1 MRKLL
6 RYLRGYVRETILAP
20 LFKMLEASFELIVP
34 LVTAQIIDVGIQR
47 RDVPFIWKMGLVMV
61 ALGLVGLVCSLTA
74 QYFAAKAAMGFS
86 TALRKGLFAHISSL
100 SYRELDEIGTPT
112 LITRITSDVNQAQ
125 TGVNLVLRLFLRS
138 PFIVAGA
145 LVMSFTIDVPVAMI
159 FLVAVPLIS
168 LVIYLIMR
176 WTVPIY
182 REVQKMLDLISRLTR
197 ENHVGA
203 RVVRAFGRQQEEIR
217 AFTQAD
223 REFTRIQ
230 MAAGKISALLDPAT
244 YVIMN
249 LAIVAILWVG
259 GRQVD
264 AGRLTQG
271 EVTALVNYMT
281 QILLAL
287 LALAN
292 LIVAVTKAA
301 ASGTRLNEVFALSTS
316 LKDGADQKIKSR
328 SQGSRVVFRN
338 VSFTYAHSSSPA
350 LEDISFSAEKGQVI
364 GIIGGTGSGK
374 STLVNLIPRFYDAAF
389 GSVEV
394 DGHRV
399 DAYPLQQLRKKIG
412 VVPQRAVL
420 FRGTI
425 RDNMRWGKE
434 NAADEEIWQALD
446 TAQARGFVEKKEG
459 KLETMVAQGGRD
471 LSGGQRQRLTIARAL
486 VRRPEIL
493 ILDDSASALDYATD
507 AALRRS
513 LREQVSGD
521 GQEMTVFLVSQRAAS
536 IKQADKIL
544 VLDEGRLAGVGTHEE
559 LLRDCQVYK
568 EICLSQLSEKE
579 VSPI

>member
-1 MRKLL
+1 MRSLL
-6 RYLRGYVRETILAP
+6 RYLRGYVRETVLAP

-34 LVTAQIIDVGIQR
+34 LVTAQIIDVGIVR
-47 RDVPFIWKMGLVMV
+47 RDGAFIWKMGLVMV
-61 ALGLVGLVCSLTA
+61 VLGLVGLACSLTA

-86 TALRKGLFAHISSL
+86 TGLRRELFAHINSL

-145 LVMSFTIDVPVAMI
+145 LVMSFTIDVQVALI

-197 ENHVGA
+197 ENYVGA
-203 RVVRAFGRQQEEIR
+203 RVVRAFGRQREEIE
-217 AFTQAD
+217 AFTRAD

-230 MAAGKISALLDPAT
+230 MSAGKISALLNPAT

-249 LAIVAILWVG
+249 LAIVLILWVG

-264 AGRLTQG
+264 TGRLTQG

-292 LIVAVTKAA
+292 LIVAVTKAM
-301 ASGTRLNEVFALSTS
+301 ASGTRLNEVFAMTTS
-316 LKDGADQKIKSR
+316 LSDEAGQKI
-328 SQGSRVVFRN
+328 GGEDLESRVVFRD
-338 VSFTYAHSSSPA
+338 VSFSYAHSSSPA
-350 LEDISFSAEKGQVI
+350 LEGISFSAEKGQVV

-374 STLVNLIPRFYDAAF
+374 STLIDLIPRFYDAAS
-389 GSVEV
+389 GTVEV
-394 DGHRV
+394 DGHPV
-399 DAYPLQQLRKKIG
+399 ADYPLGQLRKKIG

-420 FRGTI
+420 FKGTI
-425 RDNMRWGKE
+425 HDNMRWGKE
-434 NAADEEIWQALD
+434 DATDEEIWRALEV
-446 TAQARGFVEKKEG
+446 AQAREFVEKKEG
-459 KLETMVAQGGRD
+459 KLEAMIAQGGRD

-486 VRRPEIL
+486 VRQPEIL
-493 ILDDSASALDYATD
+493 ILDDSTSALDNATD
-507 AALRRS
+507 AALRRA
-513 LREQVSGD
+513 LRAQTKRSGQ
-521 GQEMTVFLVSQRAAS
+521 GMTVFLISQRAAS

-544 VLDEGRLAGVGTHEE
+544 VMDEGRLAGVGTHSE
-559 LLRDCQVYK
+559 LLRDCPVYR
-568 EICLSQLSEKE
+568 EICLSQFSEEE
-579 VSPI
+579 VSAI

>member
-1 MRKLL
+1 MRSLL
-6 RYLRGYVRETILAP
+6 RYLRGYVRETVLAP

-34 LVTAQIIDVGIQR
+34 LVTAQIIDVGIVR
-47 RDVPFIWKMGLVMV
+47 RDGAFIWKMGLVMV
-61 ALGLVGLVCSLTA
+61 VLGLVGLACSLTA

-86 TALRKGLFAHISSL
+86 TGLRRELFAHINSL

-145 LVMSFTIDVPVAMI
+145 LVMSFTIDVQVALI

-203 RVVRAFGRQQEEIR
+203 RVVRAFGRQREEIE
-217 AFTQAD
+217 AFTRAD

-230 MAAGKISALLDPAT
+230 MSAGRISALLNPAT

-249 LAIVAILWVG
+249 LAIVLILWVG

-264 AGRLTQG
+264 MGRLTQG

-292 LIVAVTKAA
+292 LIVAVTKAM
-301 ASGTRLNEVFALSTS
+301 ASGTRLNEVFAMTTS
-316 LKDGADQKIKSR
+316 LSDEVREEIRTDTD
-328 SQGSRVVFRN
+328 GSRVVFRD
-338 VSFTYAHSSSPA
+338 VSFSYAHSSSPA
-350 LEDISFSAEKGQVI
+350 LEGISFSAEKGQVV

-374 STLVNLIPRFYDAAF
+374 STLIDLIPRFYDAAS
-389 GSVEV
+389 GTVEV
-394 DGHRV
+394 DGHPV
-399 DAYPLQQLRKKIG
+399 AAYPLGQLRKKIG

-420 FRGTI
+420 FKGTI

-434 NAADEEIWQALD
+434 DATDEEIWRALEV
-446 TAQARGFVEKKEG
+446 AQAREFVEKKEG
-459 KLETMVAQGGRD
+459 KLEATIAQGGRD

-486 VRRPEIL
+486 VREPEIL
-493 ILDDSASALDYATD
+493 ILDDSTSALDNATD
-507 AALRRS
+507 AALRGALRAQTKRS
-513 LREQVSGD
+513 
-521 GQEMTVFLVSQRAAS
+521 GQGMTVFLISQRAAS

-544 VLDEGRLAGVGTHEE
+544 VMDEGRLAGVGTHSE
-559 LLRDCQVYK
+559 LLRDCPVYR
-568 EICLSQLSEKE
+568 EICLSQFSEKE
-579 VSPI
+579 VSAI

>member
-1 MRKLL
+1 MKKLL
-6 RYLRGYVRETILAP
+6 RYLRGYVWETILAP

-34 LVTAQIIDVGIQR
+34 LVTAQIIDVGIVR
-47 RDVPFIWKMGLVMV
+47 RDGAFIWKMGLVMV
-61 ALGLVGLVCSLTA
+61 ALGLVGLTCSLTA

-86 TALRKGLFAHISSL
+86 TALRRELFAHISSL

-145 LVMSFTIDVPVAMI
+145 LVMSFTIDVQVALI

-168 LVIYLIMR
+168 LVIFLIMR

-203 RVVRAFGRQQEEIR
+203 RVVRAFGRQQEEIE
-217 AFTQAD
+217 AFTRAD

-230 MAAGKISALLDPAT
+230 MSAGRISALLNPAT

-249 LAIVAILWVG
+249 LAIVMILWVG

-264 AGRLTQG
+264 TGRLTQG

-292 LIVAVTKAA
+292 LIVAVTKAM
-301 ASGTRLNEVFALSTS
+301 ASGTRLNEVFAMTTS
-316 LKDGADQKIKSR
+316 LSDEAGQKVETEEN
-328 SQGSRVVFRN
+328 GSRVVFSD
-338 VSFTYAHSSSPA
+338 VSFSYAHSSSPA
-350 LEDISFSAEKGQVI
+350 LEEISFSAEKGQVI

-374 STLVNLIPRFYDAAF
+374 STLIDLIPRFYDAAS
-389 GSVEV
+389 GMVQV
-394 DGHRV
+394 DGHPV
-399 DAYPLQQLRKKIG
+399 ADYPLGQLRRKIG

-420 FRGTI
+420 FQGTI

-434 NAADEEIWQALD
+434 DATDEEIWRALEI
-446 TAQARGFVEKKEG
+446 AQAREFVEQKEG
-459 KLETMVAQGGRD
+459 GLEAAVAQGGRD

-486 VRRPEIL
+486 VREPEIL
-493 ILDDSASALDYATD
+493 ILDDSTSALDNATD
-507 AALRRS
+507 AALRRA
-513 LREQVSGD
+513 LREQTKRP
-521 GQEMTVFLVSQRAAS
+521 GQEMTVFLISQRADS
-536 IKQADKIL
+536 IRQADKIL
-544 VLDEGRLAGVGTHEE
+544 VLDEGRLAGAGTHSE
-559 LLRDCQVYK
+559 LLEECPVYK

-579 VSPI
+579 VSAI

>member
-1 MRKLL
+1 MRRLL

-34 LVTAQIIDVGIQR
+34 LVTAQIIDAGIR
-47 RDVPFIWKMGLVMV
+47 EGDGPFIWKMGLVMV
-61 ALGLVGLVCSLTA
+61 ALGLVGLICSLTA

-86 TALRKGLFAHISSL
+86 TALRRELFAHISSL

-138 PFIVAGA
+138 PFIVVGA
-145 LVMSFTIDVPVAMI
+145 LVMSFTIDVSTAVI
-159 FLVAVPLIS
+159 FSIAVPLIS

-182 REVQKMLDLISRLTR
+182 KEVQKMLDLISRLTR

-203 RVVRAFGRQQEEIR
+203 RVVRAFGRQQEEIED
-217 AFTQAD
+217 FTRAD

-230 MAAGKISALLDPAT
+230 MAAGRISALLNPGT

-249 LAIVAILWVG
+249 MAIVAILWVG

-264 AGRLTQG
+264 MGRLTQG

-292 LIVAVTKAA
+292 LIVAVTKAT
-301 ASGTRLNEVFALSTS
+301 ASGARLNEVFAVDTS
-316 LKDGADQKIKSR
+316 LKDEAGQEIRTQSA
-328 SQGSRVVFRN
+328 GSRVVFRN
-338 VSFTYAHSSSPA
+338 VSFTYAHSSSPV
-350 LEDISFSAEKGQVI
+350 LEDISFTAEKGQVI

-374 STLVNLIPRFYDAAF
+374 STLVNLIPRFYDAAS
-389 GSVEV
+389 GTVEV
-394 DGHRV
+394 DGHPV
-399 DAYPLQQLRKKIG
+399 EAYPLRQLRKKIG

-420 FRGTI
+420 FQGTL

-434 NAADEEIWQALD
+434 DAGEEEILRALD
-446 TAQARGFVEKKEG
+446 TAQARDFVEKKEG
-459 KLETMVAQGGRD
+459 KLEAQIAQGGQN

-486 VRRPEIL
+486 VREPEIL

-507 AALRRS
+507 AALRRA
-513 LREQVSGD
+513 LREQSAGPVR
-521 GQEMTVFLVSQRAAS
+521 EMTVFLVSQRAAS
-536 IKQADKIL
+536 IRQADKIL
-544 VLDEGRLAGVGTHEE
+544 VLDEGRLVGAGTHRE
-559 LLRDCQVYK
+559 LLEGCPVYK

-579 VSPI
+579 VAAI

>member
-34 LVTAQIIDVGIQR
+34 LVTAQIIDVGIR
-47 RDVPFIWKMGLVMV
+47 GRDAPFIWKMGLIM
-61 ALGLVGLVCSLTA
+61 VGLGVVGLTCSLTA
-74 QYFAAKAAMGFS
+74 QYFAARAAMGFG
-86 TALRKGLFAHISSL
+86 TALRKELFAHINRL

-112 LITRITSDVNQAQ
+112 LVTRITSDVNQAQ
-125 TGVNLVLRLFLRS
+125 TGVNLTLRLFLRS

-145 LVMSFTIDVPVAMI
+145 LVMSFTIDVPSALI

-176 WTVPIY
+176 WTVPLY
-182 REVQKMLDLISRLTR
+182 KEVQKMLDGISRLTR

-203 RVVRAFGRQQEEIR
+203 RAVRAFGRQQEEIDD
-217 AFTQAD
+217 FTQAN
-223 REFTRIQ
+223 REFTRVQ
-230 MAAGKISALLDPAT
+230 MAAGKISALLNPVT

-259 GRQVD
+259 GRQAD

-301 ASGTRLNEVFALSTS
+301 ASAARLSEVFAISAS
-316 LKDGADQKIKSR
+316 LKDEAAQEIKSE
-328 SQGSRVVFRN
+328 SQCGRVTFRN
-338 VSFTYAHSSSPA
+338 VSFSYAHSDSPA
-350 LEDISFSAEKGQVI
+350 LEDISFSVKKGQVV

-374 STLVNLIPRFYDAAF
+374 STLVNLIPRFYDAAS
-389 GSVEV
+389 GIVEV
-394 DGHRV
+394 DGHPV
-399 DAYPLQQLRKKIG
+399 KDYPLRQLRKKIG
-412 VVPQRAVL
+412 VTPQRAVL

-425 RDNMRWGKE
+425 RENMRWGKE
-434 NAADEEIWQALD
+434 DASEEEIYRALD
-446 TAQARGFVEKKEG
+446 IAQAREFVEKKEG
-459 KLETMVAQGGRD
+459 KLDAMVAQGGRN

-486 VRRPEIL
+486 VGSPQIL
-493 ILDDSASALDYATD
+493 ILDDSASALDYATE
-507 AALRRS
+507 AALRRA
-513 LREQVSGD
+513 LREQSGRK
-521 GQEMTVFLVSQRAAS
+521 GQEMTVFLVSQRVAS
-536 IKQADKIL
+536 IKRADQIL
-544 VLDEGRLAGVGTHEE
+544 ALDEGRLAGVGSHRE
-559 LLRDCQVYK
+559 LLESCPVYR

-579 VSPI
+579 ASAL

>member
-34 LVTAQIIDVGIQR
+34 LVTAQIIDVGIRQQNA
-47 RDVPFIWKMGLVMV
+47 PFVWKMGGVMV
-61 ALGLVGLVCSLTA
+61 ALGAVGLACSLTA
-74 QYFAAKAAMGFS
+74 QYYAAKAAMGFS
-86 TALRKGLFAHISSL
+86 TALRRELFARINGL

-138 PFIVAGA
+138 PFIVVGA
-145 LVMSFTIDVPVAMI
+145 LVMSFTIDVPVALI

-182 REVQKMLDLISRLTR
+182 RNVQKMLDGISRLTR
-197 ENHVGA
+197 ENFVGA
-203 RVVRAFGRQQEEIR
+203 RVVRAFGRQQEEISDF
-217 AFTQAD
+217 AQANGEFTQV
-223 REFTRIQ
+223 Q
-230 MAAGKISALLDPAT
+230 MAAGKISALLNPVT

-292 LIVAVTKAA
+292 LIVAVTKAT
-301 ASGTRLNEVFALSTS
+301 ASGARLNEVFAITASLQDEAGQEIPSDFTS
-316 LKDGADQKIKSR
+316 
-328 SQGSRVVFRN
+328 SRVTFRD
-338 VSFTYAHSSSPA
+338 VCFSYAHSSSPA
-350 LEDISFSAEKGQVI
+350 LEGITFSAEKGQVI

-374 STLVNLIPRFYDAAF
+374 STLVNLIPRFYDADSGA
-389 GSVEV
+389 VEV
-394 DGHRV
+394 DGHPV
-399 DAYPLQQLRKKIG
+399 KDYPLQQLRRKIG

-425 RDNMRWGKE
+425 RENMRWGKE
-434 NAADEEIWQALD
+434 DASEEEIWRALD
-446 TAQARGFVEKKEG
+446 VAQAREFVKKKEE
-459 KLETMVAQGGRD
+459 KLETMVTQGGKN

-486 VRRPEIL
+486 ARKPEIL

-507 AALRRS
+507 AALRHT
-513 LREQVSGD
+513 LREYSRENGRD
-521 GQEMTVFLVSQRAAS
+521 ATVFLVSQRAAS

-544 VLDEGRLAGVGTHEE
+544 VLDEGRLAGVGTHRE
-559 LLRDCQVYK
+559 LLENCPVYK

-579 VSPI
+579 VAAT

>member
-100 SYRELDEIGTPT
+100 SYRELDEIGTLT

-316 LKDGADQKIKSR
+316 LKDGAVQEIKSR

-471 LSGGQRQRLTIARAL
+471 FSGGQRQRLTIARAL

>member
-1 MRKLL
+1 MRRLL
-6 RYLRGYVRETILAP
+6 RYLRGYVGETILAP

-61 ALGLVGLVCSLTA
+61 ALGLVGLACSLTA

-86 TALRKGLFAHISSL
+86 TALRKGLFAHINSL

-138 PFIVAGA
+138 PFIVIGA
-145 LVMSFTIDVPVAMI
+145 LAMSFTIDVPVAMI

-203 RVVRAFGRQQEEIR
+203 RVVRAFGRQEEEIR

-230 MAAGKISALLDPAT
+230 MAAGKISALLNPAT

-259 GRQVD
+259 ARQVD

-292 LIVAVTKAA
+292 LIVAVTRAA
-301 ASGTRLNEVFALSTS
+301 ASGTRLNEVFALSAS
-316 LKDGADQKIKSR
+316 LKDGADQEIKSR

-338 VSFTYAHSSSPA
+338 VSFSYAHSSSPA

-374 STLVNLIPRFYDAAF
+374 STLVNLIPRFYDAAS
-389 GSVEV
+389 GTVDV

-399 DAYPLQQLRKKIG
+399 DAYPLGQLRKKIG

-434 NAADEEIWQALD
+434 DAADEEIWQALD
-446 TAQARGFVEKKEG
+446 AAQARDFVEKKDG
-459 KLETMVAQGGRD
+459 KLNAMVAQGGRD

-486 VRRPEIL
+486 VRSPEIL

-513 LREQVSGD
+513 LRERACED
-521 GQEMTVFLVSQRAAS
+521 GQGMTVFIVSQRAAS

-544 VLDEGRLAGVGTHEE
+544 VLDEGRLAGAGTHEE
-559 LLRDCQVYK
+559 LLRDCQVYQ
-568 EICLSQLSEKE
+568 EICLSQLSEEE
-579 VSPI
+579 VSAV